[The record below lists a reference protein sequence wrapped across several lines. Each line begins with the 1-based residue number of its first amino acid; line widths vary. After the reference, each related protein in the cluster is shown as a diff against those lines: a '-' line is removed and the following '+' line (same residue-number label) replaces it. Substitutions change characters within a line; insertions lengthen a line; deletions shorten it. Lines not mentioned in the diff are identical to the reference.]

1 MTVEASE
8 PSERVRERYL
18 QDGGA
23 VFFSP
28 RARAGSGCR
37 VSRVSFSSSPTFEFI
52 FCVYYVLI
60 ASRSPIASLAPWQ
73 FIKGPFLEPIQ

>member
-18 QDGGA
+18 QDGGGC
-23 VFFSP
+23 FLLSP
-28 RARAGSGCR
+28 PPRL
-37 VSRVSFSSSPTFEFI
+37 SFSSSPTFEFI